1 MLWFVAIRN
10 RRQQCCWCNIT
21 KHWPYK
27 GSKRGGG
34 GGEKDK
40 AESVLER
47 REVQNTAH
55 PRSYVSALS
64 GGESIGGDEV

>member
-1 MLWFVAIRN
+1 MLWFVVIRN

-21 KHWPYK
+21 EHWSYK
-27 GSKRGGG
+27 CSKK
-34 GGEKDK
+34 GEKKDK
-40 AESVLER
+40 VESVLGR

-64 GGESIGGDEV
+64 GGERFGGDEV

>member
-1 MLWFVAIRN
+1 MLCFVVIRN

-21 KHWPYK
+21 EHWPYK
-27 GSKRGGG
+27 YSKR

-40 AESVLER
+40 VESVLER

-55 PRSYVSALS
+55 PRNYVSALS

>member
-1 MLWFVAIRN
+1 MPGRPFCSRLTAEFGIP
-10 RRQQCCWCNIT
+10 
-21 KHWPYK
+21 K
-27 GSKRGGG
+27 KRG
-34 GGEKDK
+34 
-40 AESVLER
+40 